1 MGLDAEQISDEVED
15 MWKLMYKLSK
25 VFQDQPG
32 PRKVADTVRSR
43 IDKFRLYIPLLLTIC
58 NPGLRERHWKQV
70 GFKYFNL
77 LRHVGR
83 VW

>member
-1 MGLDAEQISDEVED
+1 MGLDAEKISEEVED

-43 IDKFRLYIPLLLTIC
+43 IEKFKLYIPLLLCIC
-58 NPGLRERHWKQV
+58 NPGLRDRHWKQV
-70 GFKYFNL
+70 
-77 LRHVGR
+77 
-83 VW
+83 